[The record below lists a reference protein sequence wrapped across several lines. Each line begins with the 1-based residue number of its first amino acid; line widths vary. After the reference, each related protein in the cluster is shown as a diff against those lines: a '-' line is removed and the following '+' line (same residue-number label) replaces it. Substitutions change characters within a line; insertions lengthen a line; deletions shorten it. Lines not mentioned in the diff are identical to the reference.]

1 MNSLASIL
9 YSSSSANTKKRKNL
23 SLQPNLKPISTKQS
37 RCQVGML
44 LRSSTPKTPLQPRK
58 KTTITA
64 HPITLSNSSSSI
76 LSSTNSTQSP
86 RCSTPLFAKQR
97 RTRPFI
103 VCELCRQH
111 AFQTLNYQRNKIQQ
125 NQIKKSNDQEKN
137 SHHHSATLHYYQSQT
152 NTSHSIRSRRR
163 SSIDQLLV
171 WIV

>member
-23 SLQPNLKPISTKQS
+23 SLQPCLKPMSAKQS

-58 KTTITA
+58 KPTITT
-64 HPITLSNSSSSI
+64 HPITLSNSSSTV

-111 AFQTLNYQRNKIQQ
+111 AFQTLNYQRNKNQYQ
-125 NQIKKSNDQEKN
+125 QIKKSNNNQQN
-137 SHHHSATLHYYQSQT
+137 FHHHSTTLDYYQHQT
-152 NTSHSIRSRRR
+152 NTSSIHSRRR
-163 SSIDQLLV
+163 SAIDQLLV